1 MSDDKTSRGYSL
13 PHPENI
19 AVQDVVRIRTTIKKI
34 DEDIA
39 KRENEHNQLK
49 KAFER
54 LNFETFL
61 NFWNDHC

>member
-1 MSDDKTSRGYSL
+1 MPNDETRRGYPL

-19 AVQDVVRIRTTIKKI
+19 AVEDVVRIRRAIERI
-34 DEDIA
+34 DEDMS
-39 KRENEHNQLK
+39 KGDNNLK

-61 NFWNDHC
+61 NFWG